1 MLSMSYISG
10 SKGVLLRLLG
20 YLSYLYCFSIVN
32 LSQLLYISNP
42 FLGYLL
48 DLNLLLSKLYYYLII
63 LLKLFPS
70 KRSLLFSLLSSLFS
84 SSKLLY
90 YF

>member
-1 MLSMSYISG
+1 MLSVSYISG
-10 SKGVLLRLLG
+10 SKGVLLRLLS

-48 DLNLLLSKLYYYLII
+48 DLNLLLSKLYYYLTI
-63 LLKLFPS
+63 LLKLFPG
-70 KRSLLFSLLSSLFS
+70 KRSLLFSLLSGLFS
-84 SSKLLY
+84 SSKLPY
-90 YF
+90 RF